1 VDNCKVFVGGLNY
14 DTTEAGLK
22 SFFEEHIGVV
32 GCIINMRIVRNH
44 DTGKSRG
51 FGFATFMLS
60 EQKLKALELDGE
72 KLDGRFIGVKP
83 AVDKKQ

>member
-22 SFFEEHIGVV
+22 EFFSAYIGTED
-32 GCIINMRIVRNH
+32 CIINMRIVRNH
-44 DTGKSRG
+44 ETGKSRG
-51 FGFATFMLS
+51 FAFVTFMKS
-60 EQKLKALELDGE
+60 EHKVKSLELDGE

-83 AVDKKQ
+83 AVDKQQ